1 MRITVPLRGNGRRQ
15 TEPRQRG
22 IVRFTEM
29 PQVVLQFAHF
39 PLGLDIFGVERLR
52 LPCQLLRLGDY
63 HRQIGNDLAARLTS
77 GPHGNDPGDGVLF
90 ISARSSVAFTAFAC
104 ALVTKRV
111 RADRVLA
118 LGGLGS
124 ATIPQPLDHS
134 LAVQFGKYALNRG
147 FYWLQLRACR
157 ETSSRWSP

>member
-1 MRITVPLRGNGRRQ
+1 MKITVPLRGNGRRQ

-63 HRQIGNDLAARLTS
+63 HRQIGNDLAA
-77 GPHGNDPGDGVLF
+77 PFGDLIAVLF
-90 ISARSSVAFTAFAC
+90 
-104 ALVTKRV
+104 ALLNAGGQVKLLPLGVDFFLCLQQRG
-111 RADRVLA
+111 AD
-118 LGGLGS
+118 
-124 ATIPQPLDHS
+124 
-134 LAVQFGKYALNRG
+134 G
-147 FYWLQLRACR
+147 F
-157 ETSSRWSP
+157 